1 MAAVSVAAAAAAVAA
16 GTVLLSGLALELPVV
31 PTWSHCLRRV
41 AHVFRSACRDRLP
54 SDHQHHC
61 CEEPEELEGCD
72 TANEETRSHSQGHCL
87 SSCSA
92 DPSGAFS
99 AVRIDYSDQNGSTW
113 LGFDLQGD
121 DEEMTVKREIL
132 DPWAFADP

>member
-1 MAAVSVAAAAAAVAA
+1 MVAASAAAAAAAVAA
-16 GTVLLSGLALELPVV
+16 GMVLLSGLALELPVA
-31 PTWSHCLRRV
+31 PTWSHCLQRV
-41 AHVFRSACRDRLP
+41 ARVFRSACWGRLP
-54 SDHQHHC
+54 SDHQHRC

-72 TANEETRSHSQGHCL
+72 TANEETRYHSQGHCL

-99 AVRIDYSDQNGSTW
+99 AVRTDYSDQNGSTW
-113 LGFDLQGD
+113 LGFDLQED
-121 DEEMTVKREIL
+121 DEEMTVKGEIL